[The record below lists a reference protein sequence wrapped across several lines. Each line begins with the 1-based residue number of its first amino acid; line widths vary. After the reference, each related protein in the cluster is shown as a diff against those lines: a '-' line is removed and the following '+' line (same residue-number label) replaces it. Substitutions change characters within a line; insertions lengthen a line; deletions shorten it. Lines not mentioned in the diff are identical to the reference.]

1 MAKKKGRAERKRSRK
16 KNGDR
21 AEDASD
27 IQLLREGVRGHGET
41 VGVKN
46 IRKLWLE
53 EGVPVLELVM
63 QFPET
68 AGLPASV
75 GAYYDALAAAFIE
88 NAERELYP
96 TAREAYLRDPSPA
109 KRFSFRR
116 FCLKTVCTALK
127 WKNCLSVTRKT
138 EWSAGGE
145 KKEVTEG
152 EVFSLPG
159 GHLVPLS
166 CFLSRRTLRR
176 IARRERVGR
185 IPRAAAFALSETGDL
200 LLFTP
205 RGPLLLSRE
214 TVGRKKK
221 QKGKKRKAGAGE
233 QTAEIQPNGEPAPTE
248 NPARE
253 TARPRRR

>member
-1 MAKKKGRAERKRSRK
+1 MAKEKDRAERKRSRK

-21 AEDASD
+21 AEGAHD
-27 IQLLREGVRGHGET
+27 IPLLREGVQGCGET

-46 IRKLWLE
+46 VRKLWLE
-53 EGVPVLELVM
+53 EGVPVLELMM

-68 AGLPASV
+68 TGLPASV

-116 FCLKTVCTALK
+116 FRLKTVCTALK
-127 WKNCLSVTRKT
+127 WKNCLSVTRKI

-152 EVFSLPG
+152 EVFSLPD

-166 CFLSRRTLRR
+166 CFLSRRILRK
-176 IARRERVGR
+176 IGRRERVGR
-185 IPRAAAFALSETGDL
+185 IPRSAAFALSETGDP
-200 LLFTP
+200 LLFTM

-214 TVGRKKK
+214 TVGRRKK
-221 QKGKKRKAGAGE
+221 QKGKKRAKRAGKDL
-233 QTAEIQPNGEPAPTE
+233 AEKQKNGGSASAEE
-248 NPARE
+248 SARGN
-253 TARPRRR
+253 RSVP

>member
-1 MAKKKGRAERKRSRK
+1 MAKEKDRAERKRSRK

-27 IQLLREGVRGHGET
+27 IQLLREGVRGRGET
-41 VGVKN
+41 VGVKI

-53 EGVPVLELVM
+53 EGVPVLELMM

-75 GAYYDALAAAFIE
+75 GAYYDALAAAFVE

-116 FCLKTVCTALK
+116 FRLKTVCTALK

-138 EWSAGGE
+138 EWSTGGE
-145 KKEVTEG
+145 KKEKTEG
-152 EVFSLPG
+152 EVFSLPD

-185 IPRAAAFALSETGDL
+185 IPRSAAFALSETGDP

-205 RGPLLLSRE
+205 RGSLRLSRE
-214 TVGRKKK
+214 TVARKKK
-221 QKGKKRKAGAGE
+221 QKRKKGAERVGE
-233 QTAEIQPNGEPAPTE
+233 HAAEKQQNGEPTPAE
-248 NPARE
+248 NPARGNR
-253 TARPRRR
+253 ASP

>member
-1 MAKKKGRAERKRSRK
+1 MARGKDKAERKHSRK

-21 AEDASD
+21 DEGASD
-27 IQLLREGVRGHGET
+27 ILLLREGVQVHGET

-53 EGVPVLELVM
+53 EGVPVLELMM

-68 AGLPASV
+68 AGLPDSV
-75 GAYYDALAAAFIE
+75 GAYYDALAAAFVE

-116 FCLKTVCTALK
+116 FRLKTVCTALK
-127 WKNCLSVTRKT
+127 WKNCLSVTRKI

-145 KKEVTEG
+145 KKEKNEG
-152 EVFSLPG
+152 EVFSLPD

-176 IARRERVGR
+176 IGRRERVGH
-185 IPRAAAFALSETGDL
+185 IPRAAAFALSETGDP
-200 LLFTP
+200 LLFTT
-205 RGPLLLSRE
+205 RGSLLLSRE
-214 TVGRKKK
+214 IVGRKKK
-221 QKGKKRKAGAGE
+221 QKGKKRAKRAGE
-233 QTAEIQPNGEPAPTE
+233 QSAEKQQNGEPTPVGNPERE
-248 NPARE
+248 NRASP
-253 TARPRRR
+253 

>member
-1 MAKKKGRAERKRSRK
+1 MARGKDKAERKRSRK

-21 AEDASD
+21 AEGVRD
-27 IQLLREGVRGHGET
+27 IPLLREGVQGRGET

-68 AGLPASV
+68 EGLPASI

-116 FCLKTVCTALK
+116 FRLKTVCTALK
-127 WKNCLSVTRKT
+127 WKNCLSVTRKI

-145 KKEVTEG
+145 KKRVTEG
-152 EVFSLPG
+152 EVFSLPC

-176 IARRERVGR
+176 IGRRERVGR
-185 IPRAAAFALSETGDL
+185 IPRVAAFALSETGDP

-205 RGPLLLSRE
+205 RGSLLLSRE

-221 QKGKKRKAGAGE
+221 QKGKKRTAGAGE
-233 QTAEIQPNGEPAPTE
+233 RSAEKQPNGESASE
-248 NPARE
+248 EHPARE
-253 TARPRRR
+253 NRASS

>member
-1 MAKKKGRAERKRSRK
+1 MAKEKGRAERKRSRK

-21 AEDASD
+21 DEGARD
-27 IQLLREGVRGHGET
+27 IPLLREGVQGRGET

-53 EGVPVLELVM
+53 EGVPVLELMM

-75 GAYYDALAAAFIE
+75 GAYYDALAAAFVE
-88 NAERELYP
+88 NAERELYL

-116 FCLKTVCTALK
+116 FRLKTVCTALK
-127 WKNCLSVTRKT
+127 WKNCLSVTRKI

-166 CFLSRRTLRR
+166 CFLSRRSLRR
-176 IARRERVGR
+176 IGRRERVGR
-185 IPRAAAFALSETGDL
+185 IPRAAAFALSETGDP

-205 RGPLLLSRE
+205 RGSLLLSRE
-214 TVGRKKK
+214 TVGRRKK
-221 QKGKKRKAGAGE
+221 QKGKKRAKRAGE
-233 QTAEIQPNGEPAPTE
+233 HAAEKQQNGESAPAE
-248 NPARE
+248 EPARGNR
-253 TARPRRR
+253 ASP

>member
-1 MAKKKGRAERKRSRK
+1 MARGKDKAARKQFRK

-21 AEDASD
+21 AEGASD
-27 IQLLREGVRGHGET
+27 IQLLREGVRGRGEA
-41 VGVKN
+41 VRVKN

-53 EGVPVLELVM
+53 EGVAVLELVM

-68 AGLPASV
+68 AGLSASV
-75 GAYYDALAAAFIE
+75 GTYYDALAAAFIE

-116 FCLKTVCTALK
+116 FRLKTVCHALK

-145 KKEVTEG
+145 KKERTEG
-152 EVFSLPG
+152 EVFSLPD

-176 IARRERVGR
+176 IARR
-185 IPRAAAFALSETGDL
+185 
-200 LLFTP
+200 
-205 RGPLLLSRE
+205 
-214 TVGRKKK
+214 
-221 QKGKKRKAGAGE
+221 
-233 QTAEIQPNGEPAPTE
+233 
-248 NPARE
+248 
-253 TARPRRR
+253 

>member
-1 MAKKKGRAERKRSRK
+1 MARGKDKAARKQFRK

-21 AEDASD
+21 AEGASD
-27 IQLLREGVRGHGET
+27 IQLLREGVRGRGEA

-53 EGVPVLELVM
+53 EGVAVLELVM

-68 AGLPASV
+68 EGLSATV
-75 GAYYDALAAAFIE
+75 GTYYDALAAAFIE

-116 FCLKTVCTALK
+116 FRLKTVCHALK

-145 KKEVTEG
+145 KKERTEG
-152 EVFSLPG
+152 EVFSLPD

-176 IARRERVGR
+176 IARRERLGR
-185 IPRAAAFALSETGDL
+185 ISRAAAFALSVTGDP

-205 RGPLLLSRE
+205 RGTLLLSRE
-214 TVGRKKK
+214 TVGQKRK
-221 QKGKKRKAGAGE
+221 QKGKKRAKRADEHA
-233 QTAEIQPNGEPAPTE
+233 AEKRQKG
-248 NPARE
+248 E
-253 TARPRRR
+253 TAPAENSARGNRSAP